1 MASKIKIIAKKRF
14 ILLSILS
21 IFSGSSYQV
30 SARATVFPIIEAMIK
45 ISKRTCSE
53 ILQKNALNLLEGGIF
68 SGIGV
73 KFTITSFMSTQAFCL
88 SDNRKFDPH
97 LSFSLLNFE
106 IITPTNN
113 FSKKKE
119 PKIMKK
125 INGILI
131 H

>member
-14 ILLSILS
+14 ILFSIFP

-30 SARATVFPIIEAMIK
+30 RARATVFPIIEDMIK

-53 ILQKNALNLLEGGIF
+53 ILQKNALNLLDGGILR
-68 SGIGV
+68 GIGV
-73 KFTITSFMSTQAFCL
+73 KLTITSFMSTHAFCL
-88 SDNRKFDPH
+88 SDRRKLDPH

-106 IITPTNN
+106 MITPTNN

-119 PKIMKK
+119 PKMMKK
-125 INGILI
+125 MNGILI